1 MPNNHILNGLLKHM
15 KKIDIADLDCIYL
28 SYDEPQK
35 EEFWV
40 KIKNMVPWA
49 QRVDGV
55 KGSDA
60 AHKAA
65 AAASGTERFVL
76 IDGDNLPDESF
87 FNLTLEL
94 KDEQYEQAVF
104 RWRARNNINGLM
116 YGNGGLSCWTKTFVN
131 NMQTHENTDG
141 RDETVVEFCFDP
153 LYWAM
158 HDCYSTTYP
167 NGSARHAWR
176 AGFREGVKMCLN
188 KGARP
193 TVSEFKNRVHQ
204 RNLDHLTIWHNVGA
218 DVDYGLW
225 AIAGARMGTYM
236 TMLTEW
242 DYRQVQSFDAL
253 EELWSTVADQD
264 PELLANRMSEDLA
277 TQLDLPVMTMFAEQS
292 QFFKHHYRSNWHNQG
307 AMVREIDV
315 IRHQEGW

>member
-1 MPNNHILNGLLKHM
+1 MNR
-15 KKIDIADLDCIYL
+15 IDIADLDCIYL
-28 SYDEPQK
+28 SYDEPQR
-35 EEFWV
+35 EEFWA
-40 KIKNMVPWA
+40 KIRNMIPWA
-49 QRVDGV
+49 KRVDGV

-65 AAASGTERFVL
+65 AEASDTERFVL
-76 IDGDNLPDESF
+76 IDGDNLPDEKF

-116 YGNGGLSCWTKTFVN
+116 YGNGGLSSWTRKFVN
-131 NMQTHENTDG
+131 SMQTHENTDG

-188 KGARP
+188 KGSKP
-193 TVSEFKNRVHQ
+193 TVTEFKNQVHQ

-236 TMLTEW
+236 TMLTDW

-253 EELWSTVADQD
+253 EQLWLTVTDQD
-264 PELLANRMSEDLA
+264 PELLANRVTEELA

-292 QFFKHHYRSNWHNQG
+292 KFFKQHYRSNWHNQG
-307 AMVREIDV
+307 VMVREIDV
-315 IRHQEGW
+315 IRIQEGW